1 MPAAAIMARRPFFT
15 SCGCLVWFC
24 AFRAGTGSLRT
35 STNTDP
41 QSGRKK
47 GPPPNN
53 HTRGRTYLELQLLEG
68 GGVLAEV
75 QRVEVVVPGLFFF
88 GGGGRGG
95 INVCVCVSA
104 MWLTGRQSTDRIHS
118 QSVNESAVG
127 HPPAQTATTHKP
139 PSPPSTTPQT
149 RPPETQPNPI

>member
-75 QRVEVVVPGLFFF
+75 QRVEVVVPGLFFL
-88 GGGGRGG
+88 GGGGAWR
-95 INVCVCVSA
+95 NKCVCVCVSNVV
-104 MWLTGRQSTDRIHS
+104 DRSAIDRPYT
-118 QSVNESAVG
+118 QSVG
-127 HPPAQTATTHKP
+127 Q
-139 PSPPSTTPQT
+139 
-149 RPPETQPNPI
+149 